1 MSKVSMSTRID
12 ASADQVWKV
21 LSDFNGLPVFVDAF
35 EKSTMEGLGAG
46 ALRSLTLK
54 SGGPPIVEKLE
65 RLDERA
71 KTLSYSIVTSP
82 LPLKDYFSTVEVID
96 LGPGQCEV
104 KWYSTFEPKDVPE
117 AEAVK
122 IVEGVYT
129 GGFEGLKKLFGAK
142 LLK

>member
-1 MSKVSMSTRID
+1 MSKVSMSTRIN

-21 LSDFNGLPVFVDAF
+21 LRDFNGIPVFIDAF
-35 EKSTMEGLGAG
+35 SKSTMEGTGVG
-46 ALRSLTLK
+46 ALRTLTLK

-65 RLDERA
+65 KFDEQA

-82 LPLKDYFSTVEVID
+82 LPLKDYFSTMEVID

-104 KWYSTFEPKDVPE
+104 KWYSTFQPKGAPE

-122 IVEGVYT
+122 IVEGVYS
-129 GGFEGLKKLFGAK
+129 GGFEGLKKLFGE
-142 LLK
+142 

>member
-1 MSKVSMSTRID
+1 MSKVSMSTRIN

-21 LSDFNGLPVFVDAF
+21 LRDFNGIPVFITACK
-35 EKSTMEGLGAG
+35 KSTTEWSGAG
-46 ALRSLTLK
+46 AIRTLTLK

-65 RLDERA
+65 KFDDQA

-82 LPLKDYFSTVEVID
+82 LPLKDYFSTMEVMD
-96 LGPGQCEV
+96 LGAGQCEV
-104 KWYSTFEPKDVPE
+104 KWYSTFEPTDAPE

-129 GGFEGLKKLFGAK
+129 EGFEGLKKLFGG
-142 LLK
+142 